1 MRRRNHGRSPMRE
14 LREGVLHP
22 VCATHRELLLSGM
35 QCQNGSSQ
43 KRKRIQGRKRILGRK
58 EKVSAG
64 LLIASIDTRGMN
76 IRKAVTKLFWAVS
89 VDSLSIE
96 S

>member
-1 MRRRNHGRSPMRE
+1 MRE
-14 LREGVLHP
+14 LREDVLHT
-22 VCATHRELLLSGM
+22 VRATHGQLLLSGM
-35 QCQNGSSQ
+35 WCQNGSSQ
-43 KRKRIQGRKRILGRK
+43 KRKRIQRRKRILGSK

-64 LLIASIDTRGMN
+64 LLIASNDTRGKN

-89 VDSLSIE
+89 VDSLSIG

>member
-1 MRRRNHGRSPMRE
+1 VRE
-14 LREGVLHP
+14 LREDVLHP
-22 VCATHRELLLSGM
+22 VCATQGPLLLSGM

-43 KRKRIQGRKRILGRK
+43 KRKRIQGSKRILGRK

-64 LLIASIDTRGMN
+64 LLIASIDTRGKN
-76 IRKAVTKLFWAVS
+76 IRKAVAKLFCVVS
-89 VDSLSIE
+89 VDSLSVE